1 MALSSDYAARQRVSL
16 VGQKVSSI
24 EGLAVLAQ
32 AYGDPMLETFHAIF
46 GDDDGKAGIHCR
58 QWTTD
63 FNRRLRPEAS
73 LR

>member
-1 MALSSDYAARQRVSL
+1 MALSRDYAARQRVSL

-24 EGLAVLAQ
+24 EDLAVLAQ

-46 GDDDGKAGIHCR
+46 GDNDNKAGIHCR

-63 FNRRLRPEAS
+63 FNRRLRSEAS